1 MYIFF
6 EVDQKV
12 VARDSRE
19 RWMLMTNRM
28 KAILGASAT
37 IAVWATAFPFGKFAL
52 QSVDALTL
60 SVARVV
66 GGAILMLIIGVFK
79 GLHIPTSWREWG
91 IYVLLGATGNFVYQ
105 VVFNEGLRTI
115 PAATSS
121 IIMALTPLTTAL
133 LALVVYK
140 DKIRPIGWIF
150 TITAFI
156 GVAIIILWNSTLTI
170 PMGALWTLLGM
181 ILFAIYNILNRGLSL
196 KGYNSITIAMWS
208 MFTGAIMA
216 LPFADH
222 AIEMIIQAPLSAQL
236 AMVYLAFFS
245 SALGFVFWSYAFEHA
260 EKVSDVTNF
269 MYISPIVAA
278 IVAAFLLGEY
288 PNMGLYIGAPIIL
301 GSLFLF
307 NRYR

>member
-1 MYIFF
+1 
-6 EVDQKV
+6 
-12 VARDSRE
+12 
-19 RWMLMTNRM
+19 MTNRM

-37 IAVWATAFPFGKFAL
+37 ITVWATAFPFGKVAL

-91 IYVLLGATGNFVYQ
+91 LYILLGATGNFVYQ

-121 IIMALTPLTTAL
+121 IIMALTPMTTAL
-133 LALVVYK
+133 MALVVYK

-156 GVAIIILWNSTLTI
+156 GVAVIIFWNSTLTI
-170 PMGALWTLLGM
+170 PMGAIWTLIGM
-181 ILFAIYNILNRGLSL
+181 ILFAVYNILNRGLSL

-222 AIEMIIQAPLSAQL
+222 AIEMIGAAPITAKL

-278 IVAAFLLGEY
+278 VVAAFLLGEY

-301 GSLFLF
+301 GSLYLF

>member
-1 MYIFF
+1 
-6 EVDQKV
+6 
-12 VARDSRE
+12 
-19 RWMLMTNRM
+19 MTNRM

-37 IAVWATAFPFGKFAL
+37 IAVWATAFPFGKVAL

-91 IYVLLGATGNFVYQ
+91 LYILLGGYRNFVYQ

-121 IIMALTPLTTAL
+121 IIMALTPMTTAL
-133 LALVVYK
+133 MALVVYK
-140 DKIRPIGWIF
+140 DKIRPIGWLF

-156 GVAIIILWNSTLTI
+156 GVAVIIFWNSTLTI
-170 PMGALWTLLGM
+170 PMGAIWTLAGM
-181 ILFAIYNILNRGLSL
+181 ILFAVYNILNRGLSL

-222 AIEMIIQAPLSAQL
+222 AIEMIGAAPITAKL

-278 IVAAFLLGEY
+278 VVAAFF
-288 PNMGLYIGAPIIL
+288 IRRI
-301 GSLFLF
+301 S
-307 NRYR
+307 

>member
-1 MYIFF
+1 
-6 EVDQKV
+6 
-12 VARDSRE
+12 
-19 RWMLMTNRM
+19 MTNRM

-37 IAVWATAFPFGKFAL
+37 IAVWATAFPFGKVVL

-91 IYVLLGATGNFVYQ
+91 IYILLGATGNFVYQ
-105 VVFNEGLRTI
+105 IVFNEGLRTI

-121 IIMALTPLTTAL
+121 IIMALTPMTTAL
-133 LALVVYK
+133 MALVVYK
-140 DKIRPIGWIF
+140 DKIRPIGWLF
-150 TITAFI
+150 TITAFV

-170 PMGALWTLLGM
+170 PMGAIWTLIGM
-181 ILFAIYNILNRGLSL
+181 ILFAVYNILNRGLSL
-196 KGYNSITIAMWS
+196 KGYDSITIAMWS

-222 AIEMIIQAPLSAQL
+222 AIEMIGAAPITAKL

-278 IVAAFLLGEY
+278 VVAAFLLGEY

>member
-12 VARDSRE
+12 VARDSSE

-91 IYVLLGATGNFVYQ
+91 IYILLGATGNFVYQ

-140 DKIRPIGWIF
+140 DRIRPIGWIF

-156 GVAIIILWNSTLTI
+156 GLAIIILWNSTLTI

>member
-1 MYIFF
+1 
-6 EVDQKV
+6 
-12 VARDSRE
+12 
-19 RWMLMTNRM
+19 MTNRM

-37 IAVWATAFPFGKFAL
+37 IAVWATAFPFGKVAL

-91 IYVLLGATGNFVYQ
+91 IYILLGATGNFVYQ

-121 IIMALTPLTTAL
+121 IIMALTPMTTAL
-133 LALVVYK
+133 MALVVYK
-140 DKIRPIGWIF
+140 DKIRPIGWLF

-156 GVAIIILWNSTLTI
+156 GVAVIIFWNSTLTI
-170 PMGALWTLLGM
+170 PMGAIWTLIGM
-181 ILFAIYNILNRGLSL
+181 ILFAVYNILNRGLSL

-222 AIEMIIQAPLSAQL
+222 AIEMIVAAPITAKL

-278 IVAAFLLGEY
+278 VVAAFLLG
-288 PNMGLYIGAPIIL
+288 
-301 GSLFLF
+301 
-307 NRYR
+307 

>member
-1 MYIFF
+1 
-6 EVDQKV
+6 
-12 VARDSRE
+12 
-19 RWMLMTNRM
+19 MTNRM

-91 IYVLLGATGNFVYQ
+91 IYILLGATGNFVYQ
-105 VVFNEGLRTI
+105 VVFNEGLRSI

-121 IIMALTPLTTAL
+121 IIMALTPMTTAL
-133 LALVVYK
+133 LALAVYK
-140 DKIRPIGWIF
+140 DRIRPVGWIF

-170 PMGALWTLLGM
+170 PLGALWTLLGM
-181 ILFAIYNILNRGLSL
+181 ILFALYNILNRGLSL

-236 AMVYLAFFS
+236 AMLYLAFFS

-278 IVAAFLLGEY
+278 IVAAFLLGEF

-301 GSLFLF
+301 GSLYLF

>member
-1 MYIFF
+1 
-6 EVDQKV
+6 
-12 VARDSRE
+12 
-19 RWMLMTNRM
+19 MTNRM

-91 IYVLLGATGNFVYQ
+91 IYILLGATGNFVYQ
-105 VVFNEGLRTI
+105 VVFNEGLRSI

-121 IIMALTPLTTAL
+121 IIMALTPMTTAL
-133 LALVVYK
+133 LALAVYK
-140 DKIRPIGWIF
+140 DRIRPVGWIF

-156 GVAIIILWNSTLTI
+156 GVAIIILWNSTLTV
-170 PMGALWTLLGM
+170 PLGALWTLLGM
-181 ILFAIYNILNRGLSL
+181 VLFAVYNILNRGLSL

-236 AMVYLAFFS
+236 AMLYLAFFS

-278 IVAAFLLGEY
+278 IVAAFLLGEF

>member
-1 MYIFF
+1 
-6 EVDQKV
+6 
-12 VARDSRE
+12 
-19 RWMLMTNRM
+19 M

-37 IAVWATAFPFGKFAL
+37 IAVWATAIPFGKVAL

-91 IYVLLGATGNFVYQ
+91 LYILLGATGNFVYQ

-121 IIMALTPLTTAL
+121 IIMALTPMTTAL
-133 LALVVYK
+133 MALVVYK

-156 GVAIIILWNSTLTI
+156 GVAVIILWNSTLTI
-170 PMGALWTLLGM
+170 PMGAIWTLIGM
-181 ILFAIYNILNRGLSL
+181 ILFAVYNILNRGLSL
-196 KGYNSITIAMWS
+196 KGYDSITIAMWS

-222 AIEMIIQAPLSAQL
+222 AIEMIGAAPITAKL

-278 IVAAFLLGEY
+278 VVAAFLLGEY

>member
-12 VARDSRE
+12 VARDSSE

-91 IYVLLGATGNFVYQ
+91 IYILLGATGNFVYQ

-140 DKIRPIGWIF
+140 DRIRPIGWIF

>member
-1 MYIFF
+1 
-6 EVDQKV
+6 
-12 VARDSRE
+12 
-19 RWMLMTNRM
+19 MTNRM

-37 IAVWATAFPFGKFAL
+37 IAVWATAFPFGKVAL

-91 IYVLLGATGNFVYQ
+91 IYILLGATGNFVYQ

-121 IIMALTPLTTAL
+121 IIMALTPMTTAL
-133 LALVVYK
+133 MALVFYK

-156 GVAIIILWNSTLTI
+156 GVAVIILWNSTLTI
-170 PMGALWTLLGM
+170 PMGAIWTLIGM
-181 ILFAIYNILNRGLSL
+181 ILFAVYNILNRGLSL

-222 AIEMIIQAPLSAQL
+222 AIEMIGTAPIT
-236 AMVYLAFFS
+236 
-245 SALGFVFWSYAFEHA
+245 VFWSYAFEHA

-278 IVAAFLLGEY
+278 VVAAFLLGEY

-301 GSLFLF
+301 GSLYLF

>member
-1 MYIFF
+1 
-6 EVDQKV
+6 
-12 VARDSRE
+12 
-19 RWMLMTNRM
+19 MTNKM

-37 IAVWATAFPFGKFAL
+37 IAVWATAFPFGKMAL

-91 IYVLLGATGNFVYQ
+91 IYILLGATGNFVYQ

-121 IIMALTPLTTAL
+121 IIMALTPMVTAL
-133 LALVVYK
+133 MALFVYK
-140 DKIRPIGWIF
+140 DRIRPIGWLF

-170 PMGALWTLLGM
+170 PMGAIWTLIGM
-181 ILFAIYNILNRGLSL
+181 VLFAIYNILNRGLSL

-216 LPFADH
+216 LP
-222 AIEMIIQAPLSAQL
+222 
-236 AMVYLAFFS
+236 
-245 SALGFVFWSYAFEHA
+245 
-260 EKVSDVTNF
+260 
-269 MYISPIVAA
+269 
-278 IVAAFLLGEY
+278 
-288 PNMGLYIGAPIIL
+288 
-301 GSLFLF
+301 
-307 NRYR
+307 